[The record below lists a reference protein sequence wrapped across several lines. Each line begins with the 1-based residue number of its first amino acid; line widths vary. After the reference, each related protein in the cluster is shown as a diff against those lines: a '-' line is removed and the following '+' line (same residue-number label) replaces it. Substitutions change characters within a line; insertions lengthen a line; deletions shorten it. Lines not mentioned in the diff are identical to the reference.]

1 MGPGLAKRQTGRAP
15 SLSRPVIPTVMTLK
29 TLADVRE
36 LLRHLPED
44 RRARPTWRHVAEL
57 DRAAAGA
64 DPIDVSIALRMAL
77 MLEGVE
83 CRPRGPQQEKRA

>member
-1 MGPGLAKRQTGRAP
+1 MRKRADW
-15 SLSRPVIPTVMTLK
+15 SRRLPQALVIPTVMTLK

-44 RRARPTWRHVAEL
+44 RRARPTWRHVAAEL
-57 DRAAAGA
+57 EQAAAGA
-64 DPIDVSIALRMAL
+64 DPTDAVIALRMAL

-83 CRPRGPQQEKRA
+83 CRPQ